1 MVEYMKEFL
10 EKPHWLF
17 PGLPVCPFARKA
29 RLENRIL
36 YKVHRFSLDADFLPD
51 SPAVR
56 MISEFRQEKCYEV
69 LLVVHP
75 DKQAMTNFQ
84 MQQFIARLNQKISI
98 AGLIAFGGHPDE
110 GFNIQGVH
118 TRRELYLNFTV
129 QCKQL
134 VKDASDS
141 LLKRIITTTGRQKT

>member
-51 SPAVR
+51 SPVVR

-75 DKQAMTNFQ
+75 NRTGEDKLSDATIYRSPQSKN
-84 MQQFIARLNQKISI
+84 IYSW
-98 AGLIAFGGHPDE
+98 
-110 GFNIQGVH
+110 FNSVWWSS
-118 TRRELYLNFTV
+118 R
-129 QCKQL
+129 
-134 VKDASDS
+134 
-141 LLKRIITTTGRQKT
+141 